1 MNLRLTPEEE
11 AFGQEVRAFAAA
23 NVPADIREAV
33 LSGRHATREQHV
45 RWQKILFAKGWGAP
59 NWPVE
64 FGGTGWSSVQQH
76 IFHEECAAAG
86 APAQIPFGPRMVAP
100 VIMAFG
106 DRSQQQRFLPKIVS
120 GEHWWCQGYS
130 EPGSGSDLASLKTR
144 AERRGDCYVV
154 NGQKTWTTLAQ
165 YADWMF
171 CLVRTATEG
180 RPQEGISFLLID
192 MRTLGVNVRPI
203 ITLDGAHEI
212 NEVWLEDV
220 HVPVENR
227 IGEENKG
234 WACAKYLLTHE
245 RTGIADIG
253 GCKVTLKRIKAR
265 VLGSAMDRAFVEAV
279 RLRDSIARLEL
290 ELIALEMTV
299 LRVLAADARRGAP
312 GPESSILKIKASEL
326 QQALAALEMHAAG
339 PLALLRSEQHG
350 AGDASSAAFGV
361 EAARYFNMRKTTI
374 YSGSNEI
381 QRNIVAQ
388 HILNL

>member
-1 MNLRLTPEEE
+1 
-11 AFGQEVRAFAAA
+11 
-23 NVPADIREAV
+23 
-33 LSGRHATREQHV
+33 
-45 RWQKILFAKGWGAP
+45 
-59 NWPVE
+59 
-64 FGGTGWSSVQQH
+64 VQQH

-106 DRSQQQRFLPKIVS
+106 DRSQQQRFLPKILS

-144 AERRGDCYVV
+144 AERRGDSYVV

-165 YADWMF
+165 HADWMF

-192 MRTLGVNVRPI
+192 MRTPGVNVRPI
-203 ITLDGAHEI
+203 ITLDGVHEI

-220 HVPVENR
+220 RVPVENR

-245 RTGIADIG
+245 RTGIADTG

-312 GPESSILKIKASEL
+312 GAESSILKIKASEL
-326 QQALAALEMHAAG
+326 QQALAALEMQAAG
-339 PLALLRSEQHG
+339 PLALLRSQQHG
-350 AGDASSAAFGV
+350 AGDASSAAFGM

-388 HILNL
+388 HILGL